1 MFSWQPRLSR
11 TKHGQRSSRRL
22 RTKQMSIWLAVGMIE
37 GQRDACWNF
46 LVNGLWLIH
55 RKNLRDELEAKRE
68 ELHALATDFHS
79 HLPPDIQNEVTNT
92 PRSFQAVI
100 NASEKLRSSWET
112 RSETN
117 KFAKARMPLP
127 IMKNS
132 AKGLRAL
139 SLKSTIVSLPSMRK
153 CYITEMTFACN
164 T

>member
-1 MFSWQPRLSR
+1 
-11 TKHGQRSSRRL
+11 
-22 RTKQMSIWLAVGMIE
+22 MIE

-46 LVNGLWLIH
+46 LVNGLWLTH

-117 KFAKARMPLP
+117 KFAKARMYMRKVGTA
-127 IMKNS
+127 ISNHS
-132 AKGLRAL
+132 NF
-139 SLKSTIVSLPSMRK
+139 LKILPSSNDYTSVF
-153 CYITEMTFACN
+153 CGALTVLITVLIAICCMSMACR
-164 T
+164 